1 MPTMG
6 SCPVCDSAEGHTP
19 DCGASARRILARVL
33 VLAAE
38 ADIKGTSLQ
47 GIPELKLVGIAYC
60 GMSERIFAL
69 LNQP

>member
-6 SCPVCDSAEGHTP
+6 LCPVCNSAQGHSP
-19 DCGASARRILARVL
+19 DCGASARRILAQVL

-38 ADIKGTSLQ
+38 ADIKGTRLQ
-47 GIPELKLVGIAYC
+47 EIPELKLVGTAYC

-69 LNQP
+69 LDTP